1 MIRRN
6 VVFLAAVLWGLVGG
20 LAVAA
25 TLTARQAM
33 NLANQ
38 RVTDAAQN
46 NLIWM
51 EGTHSDANLRP
62 RIWEVTFYDPARL
75 NAGTMVRIQD
85 NQVIKVG
92 GAVRLFDDAR
102 WTRFGRNFTG
112 YHVDE
117 IINLKRWKLDSDAVA
132 AKALAHPRLSGY
144 EVVGMRLLLR
154 KPSDGDVAP
163 NWRVTIR
170 ARPRNHD
177 REAKWIGS
185 LTYNAE
191 TGELLRDD
199 LLVR

>member
-1 MIRRN
+1 MRRN
-6 VVFLAAVLWGLVGG
+6 VGFWAVLVWQVAAG
-20 LAVAA
+20 LALAN

-46 NLIWM
+46 NLIWI
-51 EGTHSDANLRP
+51 EGTHSDVNLRP

-85 NQVIKVG
+85 DQVLKVG

-112 YHVDE
+112 YHVNE
-117 IINLKRWKLDSDAVA
+117 IISLKRWNVDSDAIVQ
-132 AKALAHPRLSGY
+132 KASSHPRLSGY
-144 EVVGMRLLLR
+144 EVVGVRLLLR

-170 ARPRNHD
+170 ARARD
-177 REAKWIGS
+177 RDSGARWIGS

-199 LLVR
+199 LAVP

>member
-1 MIRRN
+1 MRSN
-6 VVFLAAVLWGLVGG
+6 VGLCVAVFWALGMSGAWAG
-20 LAVAA
+20 

-51 EGTHSDANLRP
+51 EGTHSDENLRP

-85 NQVIKVG
+85 DQVLKVG

-112 YHVDE
+112 YHVNE
-117 IINLKRWKLDSDAVA
+117 IINLKRWNLDSDAVV

-144 EVVGMRLLLR
+144 EVVGVRLLLR

-170 ARPRNHD
+170 ARPRD
-177 REAKWIGS
+177 RDSGARWLGS

-199 LLVR
+199 LAVR